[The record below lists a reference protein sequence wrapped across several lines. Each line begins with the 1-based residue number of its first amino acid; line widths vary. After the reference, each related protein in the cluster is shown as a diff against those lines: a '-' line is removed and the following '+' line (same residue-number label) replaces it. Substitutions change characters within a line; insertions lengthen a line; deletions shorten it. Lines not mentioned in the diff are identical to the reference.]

1 MYNVEKEA
9 FNLWFHNGCDKCKY
23 EWMIFLNKLVLPNF
37 GAMFRLPSWKLMQT
51 SLSLQIHWHQYYE
64 DWRCIFACLTR
75 NDRHGYFHLVK
86 STRSRPI
93 SSNSLVAI
101 DEKEFLWRTMTLSL
115 EVVLYKLE
123 KYILLGE
130 NDKVC
135 VLQSW
140 RHARWYSKWRRPMRT
155 TLTQVQLASKL
166 PHICLHNMHTLGKGM
181 KIFIHWNTLMPLYK
195 GMSLGSYI
203 GSDSYLRTWASISI
217 VHSSWG
223 NALYIEGHG

>member
-115 EVVLYKLE
+115 EVVLYKL
-123 KYILLGE
+123 
-130 NDKVC
+130 
-135 VLQSW
+135 
-140 RHARWYSKWRRPMRT
+140 A
-155 TLTQVQLASKL
+155 
-166 PHICLHNMHTLGKGM
+166 
-181 KIFIHWNTLMPLYK
+181 KIY
-195 GMSLGSYI
+195 
-203 GSDSYLRTWASISI
+203 
-217 VHSSWG
+217 SSWG
-223 NALYIEGHG
+223 KWQGLCFAIVTTCKVIFKMKKTNAYHSHSGATRKQIATHMFAQYAYTWERHEDLYTLKYFNAFI